1 MVVDVFR
8 GLEVVVVREGEIEM
22 KDTMIGVVTVLI
34 LRRVR

>member
-8 GLEVVVVREGEIEM
+8 GLEVVVVREGARVM
-22 KDTMIGVVTVLI
+22 KDTMIRLVTVLI